1 VFEANAEPSLARAA
15 TDVVNSAFSALPTRL
30 ASIRPIW
37 WLPSATPNSSSGTSH
52 RGRRGPVGRTT
63 AGFRYRSRDHR
74 GSRSRSTKSSRT
86 NSDTQSWLA
95 LRQAAS
101 PARLN
106 EGLAQQFDGTDVS
119 ARSGDENTRPT
130 DTAESPR
137 GWIRDAV
144 TLPRHKSRRTRVFWP
159 STSWLDDRL
168 SAGCGCHRSAGG
180 HPSTT

>member
-1 VFEANAEPSLARAA
+1 MVVAVRYAEQQFR
-15 TDVVNSAFSALPTRL
+15 D
-30 ASIRPIW
+30 I
-37 WLPSATPNSSSGTSH
+37 TPGPAWAGGQND
-52 RGRRGPVGRTT
+52 GRIQIPV
-63 AGFRYRSRDHR
+63 AG
-74 GSRSRSTKSSRT
+74 SSRQPEPFDKVLT
-86 NSDTQSWLA
+86 HE
-95 LRQAAS
+95 LRHAIMAGIAPS
-101 PARLN
+101 GVPARLN